1 MRRTEG
7 TFDMWTFDTDRRHVL
22 AKGGAAGLTLAVA
35 ACGGGTGIDPLPSG
49 RQQASAPQASE
60 GGTVKVGM
68 ILPLS
73 APGGIGAAATAI
85 GNAGEL
91 ALSEFDR
98 PDISLIV
105 KDDRGDPA
113 AAREAV
119 QQALAEGAELILGPF
134 SGTSVQA
141 ASPLVKT
148 AGRPMIAFSSD
159 VSVAQ
164 PGVYLLSF
172 TPQSDVAR
180 IMSFAASRNKRT
192 IGALLPE
199 GPFGN
204 VIAAEYEQ
212 QVARLGLN
220 PGPVQRYAAGRQS
233 DAVRALA
240 PQMNGVDAL
249 FVTDVS
255 NEMTRTADALA
266 AANLKNVQLLGT
278 GTWNDLP
285 VLQKPALQGAWFAAP
300 DATGYNSFAQRYQK
314 KFKANPTRMA
324 TIGYD
329 AVALA
334 AALVRTQ
341 GANRFSPQTLTN
353 PSGFAGQDGV
363 FRFRPDGT
371 NERALAVMQVQN
383 RAAQVLNPAPRSF
396 GAQQA

>member
-7 TFDMWTFDTDRRHVL
+7 TFDMWAFDTDRRHVL

-49 RQQASAPQASE
+49 RQQASAQQASE
-60 GGTVKVGM
+60 GGNVKVGM

-85 GNAGEL
+85 RNAGDL

-98 PDISLIV
+98 PDISLLV

-134 SGTSVQA
+134 SGTAVQA

-164 PGVYLLSF
+164 PGIYLLSF

-240 PQMNGVDAL
+240 PQLNGVDAL

-255 NEMTRTADALA
+255 NEMARTADAIGA
-266 AANLKNVQLLGT
+266 ASLKNVQLLGT

-285 VLQKPALQGAWFAAP
+285 VLQKPALQGAWFSAP
-300 DATGYNSFAQRYQK
+300 DAAGYNSFAQRYQQ

>member
-1 MRRTEG
+1 MTAR
-7 TFDMWTFDTDRRHVL
+7 DTDRRQWL
-22 AKGGAAGLTLAVA
+22 ARGGAASLALTLA

-49 RQQASAPQASE
+49 RQQASAPQPQAGS
-60 GGTVKVGM
+60 GGNVQVGL

-73 APGGIGAAATAI
+73 AAGGIGAAANAI
-85 GNAGEL
+85 RNAGDL

-98 PDISLIV
+98 PDISLLV

-113 AAREAV
+113 AARDAV

-134 SGTSVQA
+134 SASAVQA
-141 ASPLVKT
+141 ASPLVKS

-164 PGVYLLSF
+164 PGIFLLSF
-172 TPQSDVAR
+172 TPQSDVSR

-204 VIAAEYEQ
+204 VVAAEYEQ

-220 PGPVQRYAAGRQS
+220 PGPVQRYAAGRQA

-240 PQMNGVDAL
+240 TQLTGVDAL
-249 FVTDVS
+249 FVTDIS
-255 NEMTRTADALA
+255 GEMAKTADAMA
-266 AANLKNVQLLGT
+266 AANIRNVQLLGT

-300 DATGYNSFAQRYQK
+300 DAAGFNSFADRYRA
-314 KFKANPTRMA
+314 KFKSSPTRMA

-383 RAAQVLNPAPRSF
+383 RAAQMLNPAPRSF